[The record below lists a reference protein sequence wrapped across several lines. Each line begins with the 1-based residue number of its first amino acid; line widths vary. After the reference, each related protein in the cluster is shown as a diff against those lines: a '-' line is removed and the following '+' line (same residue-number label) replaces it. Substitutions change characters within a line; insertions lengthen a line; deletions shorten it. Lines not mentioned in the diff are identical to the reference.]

1 MINFRCAKTKKLNQ
15 LPNITLKKDIHQNIS
30 IIRIEFLYNLNI
42 MDILRENTGAKW
54 SKTLRCWYL
63 PESDFHL
70 GLFFSIFKDQAF
82 IDYSALKI
90 KQKPVYTEAE
100 KRDYS
105 HRRIIKLPKGYLE
118 LLKQK
123 RYSESTLKT
132 YSAYFKDFMHYFS
145 ERDLNTIQKEEINNY
160 ILSLIQILFISGSE
174 QNQRINAIKF
184 YYEKVLGR
192 DKELIRIERPRKER
206 VLPDTLSKTDIKAI
220 LGNTSNIKHRCILEL
235 VYSAGLRRNELLNLK
250 LSDIDSKR
258 MLIKIR
264 GGKGKKDRYSLLSN
278 NVLIHLREYFIAY
291 KPKDWLFEG
300 QHGEKYS
307 SSSITRVLKKSAQK
321 AGIKRR
327 VHLHMLRHSFATHL
341 LEQGTNLRVI
351 QNLLGHENIQT
362 TEIYTHVSN
371 LEIQKVVNP
380 IDEIISK
387 T

>member
-1 MINFRCAKTKKLNQ
+1 MNHKPQIKLSYATHNEEPVVKIVFDFNQ
-15 LPNITLKKDIHQNIS
+15 KIKQQLISTIHA
-30 IIRIEFLYNLNI
+30 R
-42 MDILRENTGAKW
+42 W
-54 SKTLRCWYL
+54 SKTMNCWYMAQHEFNL
-63 PESDFHL
+63 NTFYTDFR
-70 GLFFSIFKDQAF
+70 DMAY
-82 IDYSALKI
+82 IDYTALKVVS
-90 KQKPVYTEAE
+90 KPVIQEKV

-105 HRRIIKLPKGYLE
+105 YRSKLKLPKGYLE

-123 RYSESTLKT
+123 RYSESTIKT

-145 ERDLNTIQKEEINNY
+145 ERDLDTIQKEEINNY
-160 ILSLIQILFISGSE
+160 ILSLIQLLFISGSE

-192 DKELIRIERPRKER
+192 DRELIRIERPRKER
-206 VLPDTLSKTDIKAI
+206 ILPDTLSKTDIKAI

-235 VYSAGLRRNELLNLK
+235 VYSSGLRRNELLNLK

-258 MLIKIR
+258 MMIKIR

-278 NVLIHLREYFIAY
+278 SVLIHLREYFIAY

-300 QHGEKYS
+300 RHGEKYS

-380 IDEIISK
+380 IDEIISN